1 MKVLV
6 STICFSV
13 CCRMDRPLAL
23 IAQESEVHM
32 EGVKPVEIEAIP
44 NQFYQSTEQEER
56 EEGKTLSSEG
66 GVTESEQT
74 EKTRAT
80 SPNNR
85 SEAVAASGVDSR
97 PQQSEGGTARHE
109 VGGNGE
115 GESGTP
121 VMAHAESSTSDSKDG
136 AKLEGVSTGDDGD
149 GNISV
154 MDRDAPQRVEEER
167 EADTGVEKSSET
179 SVERDEKKDGGDG
192 VAAAVSPSEARQPE
206 KPQATIV
213 QEEVPSTVVKL
224 SEGLKQ
230 SQTQVS
236 APFVA
241 TVGVSGLRAN
251 AVSVPMVTHV
261 PVVKSGLKPI
271 NIQKE
276 REKIALMSAEKLTVS
291 QVEMLSGRE
300 PRQVEIHSMLRGP
313 ITVGDGGV
321 MSARSPQV
329 AIISPMLSGGGEMQH
344 TVEGRGSSAG
354 GSVDAK
360 KHTSTVVID
369 LSQDDEEDSRKT
381 GEFSV

>member
-1 MKVLV
+1 
-6 STICFSV
+6 
-13 CCRMDRPLAL
+13 MDRPLAL

-97 PQQSEGGTARHE
+97 AQQSEGGTARHE
-109 VGGNGE
+109 VGGTGE

-121 VMAHAESSTSDSKDG
+121 VTAHTERSTSDSKDG

-149 GNISV
+149 GNVSV

-179 SVERDEKKDGGDG
+179 SVERDEKKDGGDEI
-192 VAAAVSPSEARQPE
+192 AAAVSPSEARQPE
-206 KPQATIV
+206 KPQATVV

-224 SEGLKQ
+224 SEGLQQ

-321 MSARSPQV
+321 LSARSPQV

-381 GEFSV
+381 GELSV

>member
-1 MKVLV
+1 
-6 STICFSV
+6 
-13 CCRMDRPLAL
+13 MDRPLAL

-74 EKTRAT
+74 EKTQAT
-80 SPNNR
+80 SPNDR
-85 SEAVAASGVDSR
+85 SEAVAAGGVDSR
-97 PQQSEGGTARHE
+97 AQQSEGGTAKHD
-109 VGGNGE
+109 VGGTGE

-121 VMAHAESSTSDSKDG
+121 VTVHAESGKSDSKDG
-136 AKLEGVSTGDDGD
+136 AKMEGVSTGDDGD

-179 SVERDEKKDGGDG
+179 SVERDEKKDGGDEI
-192 VAAAVSPSEARQPE
+192 AAAVSPSEARQPE
-206 KPQATIV
+206 KPQATVV

-241 TVGVSGLRAN
+241 TVGISGLRAN

-381 GEFSV
+381 GELSV

>member
-1 MKVLV
+1 
-6 STICFSV
+6 
-13 CCRMDRPLAL
+13 MDRPLAL

-97 PQQSEGGTARHE
+97 AQQSEGRT
-109 VGGNGE
+109 GE
-115 GESGTP
+115 EESGTP
-121 VMAHAESSTSDSKDG
+121 VTVHAESGRSDSKDD

-154 MDRDAPQRVEEER
+154 MDHDAPQRVEEER
-167 EADTGVEKSSET
+167 EADTGVEQSSET

-206 KPQATIV
+206 KPQATVV

-321 MSARSPQV
+321 VSARSPQV

>member
-1 MKVLV
+1 
-6 STICFSV
+6 
-13 CCRMDRPLAL
+13 
-23 IAQESEVHM
+23 
-32 EGVKPVEIEAIP
+32 VEIEAIP
-44 NQFYQSTEQEER
+44 NQFYQSTEQEGR
-56 EEGKTLSSEG
+56 EEGKTLSSDG

-74 EKTRAT
+74 EKTQAT
-80 SPNNR
+80 SPNDR

-97 PQQSEGGTARHE
+97 AQQSGGGTARHD
-109 VGGNGE
+109 VGGTGE

-121 VMAHAESSTSDSKDG
+121 VMAHVESSTSDSKDG
-136 AKLEGVSTGDDGD
+136 AKLEGVSTGDDGG
-149 GNISV
+149 GNVSV

-167 EADTGVEKSSET
+167 EAGTGVEKSSET
-179 SVERDEKKDGGDG
+179 SVERGDG

-206 KPQATIV
+206 KPQATVV

-321 MSARSPQV
+321 SARSPQV

-344 TVEGRGSSAG
+344 AVEGRGSSAG

-360 KHTSTVVID
+360 KHMSTVVID

>member
-1 MKVLV
+1 
-6 STICFSV
+6 
-13 CCRMDRPLAL
+13 MDRPLAL

-32 EGVKPVEIEAIP
+32 EDVKPVEIEAIP
-44 NQFYQSTEQEER
+44 NQFYQSTEQEGR
-56 EEGKTLSSEG
+56 EEEKTLSSEG

-74 EKTRAT
+74 EKTQAT
-80 SPNNR
+80 SPNDR

-97 PQQSEGGTARHE
+97 AQQSEGGTARHE
-109 VGGNGE
+109 VRGRTGE

-121 VMAHAESSTSDSKDG
+121 VTAHAESGTSDSKDG
-136 AKLEGVSTGDDGD
+136 AKLEGVSTGDDGV
-149 GNISV
+149 GNVSV
-154 MDRDAPQRVEEER
+154 MDHDAPQRVEEER

-192 VAAAVSPSEARQPE
+192 VAAAVSPLEARQPE

-230 SQTQVS
+230 LQTQVS

-321 MSARSPQV
+321 VSARSPQV

-360 KHTSTVVID
+360 KHMSTVVID

>member
-1 MKVLV
+1 
-6 STICFSV
+6 
-13 CCRMDRPLAL
+13 MDRPLAL

-74 EKTRAT
+74 EKTQAT
-80 SPNNR
+80 SPNDR
-85 SEAVAASGVDSR
+85 SEAVAAGGVDSR
-97 PQQSEGGTARHE
+97 AQQSEGGTAKHD
-109 VGGNGE
+109 VGGTGE

-121 VMAHAESSTSDSKDG
+121 VTVHAESGTSDSKDG
-136 AKLEGVSTGDDGD
+136 AKMEGVSTGDDGD

-179 SVERDEKKDGGDG
+179 SVERDEKKDGGDEI
-192 VAAAVSPSEARQPE
+192 AAAVSPSEARQPE
-206 KPQATIV
+206 KPQATVV

-241 TVGVSGLRAN
+241 TVGISGLRAN

-381 GEFSV
+381 GELSV